1 MQHGLHSLL
10 QGWGRARGGRGRW
23 RARGQL
29 VMMLKEQVQVEGEH
43 RQRLQ
48 QQQQLCGQRGA
59 AAPGQG
65 EESSG
70 QVQEGQQAW
79 GRRAASGLTVRRAL
93 GQTDMVGDTC
103 THPCPRRTKPERE
116 AHAEQVV
123 TRNGVM
129 EGGLEGH
136 GSKWGCWSLSEGEP
150 QG

>member
-23 RARGQL
+23 RTRGQL
-29 VMMLKEQVQVEGEH
+29 VVMLKEQVQVEGEH
-43 RQRLQ
+43 RQWLQ

-79 GRRAASGLTVRRAL
+79 GRRAASAHPGLTVCRAL
-93 GQTDMVGDTC
+93 GQMDMAGDTRI
-103 THPCPRRTKPERE
+103 HPCPRRTKAERE
-116 AHAEQVV
+116 AHVEQVV
-123 TRNGVM
+123 TT
-129 EGGLEGH
+129 E
-136 GSKWGCWSLSEGEP
+136 
-150 QG
+150 